1 MGGFSPVFAF
11 KEAKE
16 QINFDSS
23 TTFKNG
29 KEKKIAQFRVTVKKI
44 QGPAPSE
51 NATFRHEI
59 LELGS
64 YSTTI
69 WHHIECVAFYFSK
82 LLHSAPL

>member
-64 YSTTI
+64 YNN
-69 WHHIECVAFYFSK
+69 
-82 LLHSAPL
+82 LAPHRMCSFLFF